1 MTAQPPLLSHNEAT
15 LTSDL
20 SQPVQPTLGSAAS
33 TATIADTEVDLTCTE
48 QSEMDTGPSPVGG
61 ASSLMG
67 GVSSAF
73 VPVESKGVVTPS
85 LYGDPAVGK
94 AVASSTPAAARSL
107 IFSTVKGPTAATAQG
122 ALSGGPGDTGM
133 YLHIVYLYYEVLSC
147 AQSTKHCKL
156 YGTGSSH

>member
-1 MTAQPPLLSHNEAT
+1 MDPKEYFQVSDYPSFLQQSSFGFTPFTTAQPPLLSHNEAT

-20 SQPVQPTLGSAAS
+20 SQPVQPSLGTAAS
-33 TATIADTEVDLTCTE
+33 TVTTTDTEVDLTCTE
-48 QSEMDTGPSPVGG
+48 PSEMDTGPSPVGG

-67 GVSSAF
+67 GISSAF

-107 IFSTVKGPTAATAQG
+107 IFSTVKGSAAATAQG
-122 ALSGGPGDTGM
+122 ALSGGPGDKGM
-133 YLHIVYLYYEVLSC
+133 YL
-147 AQSTKHCKL
+147 KN
-156 YGTGSSH
+156 